1 MSHTI
6 RVRKVT
12 INDREALQTAV
23 DANPDI
29 HFVAPG
35 TRNSVATIAD
45 ATGTHKLYG
54 GSVKGVGILLKNW
67 NYPVIVNT
75 ETGEVSY
82 DNFGGSWGD
91 QDEIDGLV
99 QGYCVERTKME
110 AMAKNFQM
118 AQEET
123 LDDGSI
129 ELTYRVYEEASC

>member
-12 INDREALQTAV
+12 LNDREVLQTAV

-35 TRNSVATIAD
+35 TKKAVETIND

-54 GSVKGVGILLKNW
+54 GPVKGVGIQLKNW
-67 NYPVIVNT
+67 NYPVIVNP

-99 QGYCVERTKME
+99 QGYCVEKIKLE

-123 LDDGSI
+123 LDDGTI
-129 ELTYRVYEEASC
+129 ELTCQVYEQY